1 MKYLFFAVII
11 FSASCCHSKKASN
24 SNTTTDPVTESTG
37 KAHPSCIQDMIAKF
51 SSTEKHLRPSKI
63 YSYLYKGNTVY
74 YVQAPCCD
82 NFNELYDAECKL
94 LGNPDGGFT
103 GRGDGKFPDWEAEK
117 KAEKLIW
124 EDKSKQ

>member
-1 MKYLFFAVII
+1 MKLVIVFALMLAG
-11 FSASCCHSKKASN
+11 SCRNKKKTTGNTGTETAGASKAG
-24 SNTTTDPVTESTG
+24 TDQ
-37 KAHPSCIQDMIAKF
+37 ASCIQQMIAKF
-51 SSTEKHLRPSKI
+51 SEAEKHVRPSKI
-63 YSYLYKGNTVY
+63 YSYLYKGKAVY
-74 YVQAPCCD
+74 YVVAPCCD

-124 EDKSKQ
+124 EDKSK